1 MAHIKGNDLIISLN
15 GTAIAAAK
23 SCDIQTGCELKEI
36 SSPSSAT
43 YRAYKAGRKTWR
55 VTVNFLVNTTG
66 LGVLTMK
73 NIGTAYTLKAYIR
86 NNPVVDSLQGTAIL
100 LETHVTGA
108 WGSLMQGSWVFQGSG
123 DI

>member
-1 MAHIKGNDLIISLN
+1 MAHIKGNDLLISLN
-15 GTAIAAAK
+15 RTAIAAAK

-55 VTVNFLVNTTG
+55 GTVNFLVNTTG

-86 NNPVVDSLQGTAIL
+86 NNPVVDSIQGTAIL
-100 LETHVTGA
+100 LEAHVTGA